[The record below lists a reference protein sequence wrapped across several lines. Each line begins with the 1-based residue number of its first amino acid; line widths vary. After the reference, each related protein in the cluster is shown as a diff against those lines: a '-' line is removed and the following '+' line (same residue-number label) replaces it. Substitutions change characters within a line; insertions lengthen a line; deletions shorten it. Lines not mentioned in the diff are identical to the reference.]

1 MKRFIFIFVSLLAS
15 SIAFAQAEDQ
25 ELINQEN
32 IQTKTE
38 DGIRIK
44 DLARIEGIRS
54 NQLLGYGIVVGLQGT
69 GDQRSK
75 LALKSMQHL
84 LTNLGQEPTGSLE
97 FKNVAAVLVTAEIPP
112 FAKKGDRVSVVVS
125 SIGDAKSLEG
135 GVLVQTLL
143 QAGNG
148 DVYAVAQGALL
159 SASHEKKQADQPRN
173 VAVVPSGALIEKDLA
188 ENSLANRQIRIQLK
202 DFDFTTLT
210 RLHLA
215 IASLQ
220 EKEVASGSEAWK
232 DTKVGIEG
240 GSVVIT
246 MPEKFEP
253 IPLLSKIENLR
264 VKPSYKARVVI
275 NQRTGTVVFGGE
287 IQIDKVAISRPV
299 TEKGQYRLKKQE
311 AYQGIY
317 VRSPNTVNQN
327 DSVYNIEAS
336 SVDELTKAL
345 NQLGVTVSDII
356 SILEA
361 LRDSGALHAEV
372 VVL

>member
-1 MKRFIFIFVSLLAS
+1 MKRFIFIIVSLLVS
-15 SIAFAQAEDQ
+15 SIVFGQAEEQ
-25 ELINQEN
+25 EPINEEN
-32 IQTKTE
+32 LHTKIE
-38 DGIRIK
+38 EGIRIK

-84 LTNLGQEPTGSLE
+84 LANLGQEPTGSLE

-159 SASHEKKQADQPRN
+159 SANHEKKQADQPRN
-173 VAVVPSGALIEKDLA
+173 VAVVPSGALIEKDLS

-210 RLHLA
+210 RLHSA

-253 IPLLSKIENLR
+253 IPLLSKIENLK

-299 TEKGQYRLKKQE
+299 TEKGQYRLKRQE

-317 VRSPNTVNQN
+317 VRSPNNVNQN

-345 NQLGVTVSDII
+345 NQLGVTVNDII

>member
-15 SIAFAQAEDQ
+15 SIVFGQVEDQ
-25 ELINQEN
+25 EPIDQEN
-32 IQTKTE
+32 IQTKIE
-38 DGIRIK
+38 EGIRIK

-159 SASHEKKQADQPRN
+159 SASHEKKQVDQPRN
-173 VAVVPSGALIEKDLA
+173 VAVVPSGALIEKDLT
-188 ENSLANRQIRIQLK
+188 ENTLANRQIRIQLK

-210 RLHLA
+210 RLHSA
-215 IASLQ
+215 ITSLQ
-220 EKEVASGSEAWK
+220 DQETKSGSEAWK

-253 IPLLSKIENLR
+253 VPLLSKIENLK

-299 TEKGQYRLKKQE
+299 TDKGQYRLKRQE